1 MSNPVNRFGFVLSC
15 LVAMAVGCSKE
26 VPPAVPSAG
35 TTEEEPA
42 ALPPSD
48 APDAG
53 ATDPAIMPPPADDA
67 TGNAAPLEES
77 AAPATGDQS
86 EAEMIKASF
95 ASLSLEDREA
105 ATKQKVCPVG
115 GVLGTM
121 GTPIKVSVA
130 GHDVF
135 ICCEHCEEA
144 LKAEPAKYLAKIGLE
159 PAEEAAAQ

>member
-1 MSNPVNRFGFVLSC
+1 MWNPVSRFGFVLSC
-15 LVAMAVGCSKE
+15 LVATAVGCSKE

-42 ALPPSD
+42 ALPLTEPAERGAAD
-48 APDAG
+48 PNAMPA
-53 ATDPAIMPPPADDA
+53 ATDGGA
-67 TGNAAPLEES
+67 
-77 AAPATGDQS
+77 AAPATDDQS
-86 EAEMIKASF
+86 EAEMIKANF
-95 ASLSLEDREA
+95 ASLSAEDREA
-105 ATKQKVCPVG
+105 AAKQKVCPVG

-130 GHDVF
+130 GRDVF

-159 PAEEAAAQ
+159 PAEETAAQ